1 MHNYDSLETVP
12 DETLCRRC
20 AGGDA
25 AAEEAL
31 VLRYGE
37 LVRRCC
43 RPLFLMGGDSEDLM
57 QEGMLA
63 LVLAI
68 RSYRADKGAVFATYA
83 RRCIRNRLLN
93 AVRCASS
100 VRHEA
105 LNSALSLEAAAELD
119 DGHQGP
125 EQQLI
130 QSDTMAELRSALTA
144 LEGQVLDAYLLGLS
158 YEQIALRLG
167 RSVKSVDNAVQRI
180 RKKWASALAG

>member
-1 MHNYDSLETVP
+1 MTCDSIYTLP
-12 DETLCRRC
+12 DAELCLRC

-25 AAEEAL
+25 NAEEAL

-68 RSYRADKGAVFATYA
+68 RSYQPGRGASFATYA
-83 RRCIRNRLLN
+83 RSCIHNRLLN
-93 AVRCASS
+93 AVRTASS
-100 VRHEA
+100 LRHEA
-105 LNSALSLEAAAELD
+105 LNTALSLEEAAELND
-119 DGHQGP
+119 RRDGP

-130 QSDTMAELRSALTA
+130 QADTLRELRACLTA
-144 LEGQVLDAYLLGLS
+144 LEGQVLERYLMGES
-158 YEQIALRLG
+158 YAAIAAALG
-167 RSVKSVDNAVQRI
+167 RSEKSVDNAVQRI
-180 RKKWASALAG
+180 RKKWAEALIS